1 MRFRFVAILASLA
14 FGVAANAGPRTRGGL
29 VSAGRP
35 ARLIRQLGPRRD
47 LGAWHASWDRD
58 TGVPIA
64 MWGAHVDVPNSL
76 ANAGI
81 AERAAKQFLAAHLA
95 ELAPGASIDDFKVVA
110 NQLDR
115 DRAGRGVR
123 TLGFQQTW
131 RGLRVVDAQIG
142 IVFARDRL
150 FALSSTA
157 MPNVAGDS
165 LAGRAL
171 QQAARAAAWIGNGA
185 RAVSVGERVVLPI
198 VHGAGDVEYRVAD
211 VVDVRGATER
221 WDVFVAPDGAP
232 IAKRS
237 TLLADSGTVEFNVG
251 VRYASGAREDM
262 PAPYVYVTANGSA
275 AQTDGSADVSWTGA
289 TPATIVTT
297 AVGSGADIVNT
308 AGSGATAT
316 LSLPSGGATS
326 WNVSNVEFDD
336 AQVSAYIYANIAL
349 ARDRLIN
356 PSIAGFLAGPI
367 EFEVNNP
374 GSCNGFSDG
383 NMVFLYQA
391 DSECEN
397 SARVADVVEHE
408 FGHVFHNHSVI
419 PGVGSFTNDQGQD
432 EGIADFNAANINND
446 SGVGRGLFYSER
458 PAREIDPVGVERMY
472 PRDISSDPH
481 ITGEILSGALWDLR
495 KAFIA
500 QYGPDDGVTKT
511 EAIFAGVMQRSPDL
525 VGSYMAALIADV
537 GSDGD
542 TPDQCAIERA
552 FGVHG
557 LVDGFVPA
565 TIGSPTLDG
574 LDIAVPVTAGTSQDS
589 CTPTQVAS
597 ISVQWQINGSFFT
610 DFALANAGSAW
621 TGSFPAQ
628 PDGTIIG
635 YSLIVSYDD
644 GSTLSLPANAADPL
658 YQAFAGSA
666 TPIACAT
673 MDLDP
678 GWTTTGDD
686 IWTWG
691 PLPSNGAASGD
702 PIAAHTGSAALGT
715 VLGGFA
721 EGAYPASD
729 QTSVDMPM
737 TDVSAYAVV
746 HLQYWRWLTVED
758 GTYDQAQ
765 IIANGSDVWHNV
777 ASASGLIDHIDLEWR
792 FQDVDLTPN
801 VSEGQIQVSW
811 SLTSDA
817 VFELGGWNLD
827 DVCLVGLSKLP
838 KCGDGILDP
847 DEQCDDGNDFDGDG
861 CSSDCK
867 LEVTASGGC
876 NASGP
881 SLGAALA
888 LLLLRRRKLRR

>member
-1 MRFRFVAILASLA
+1 MKRVAAILCCLA
-14 FGVAANAGPRTRGGL
+14 IGIADAGPRSRAGL
-29 VSAGRP
+29 VDTSRPVRSA
-35 ARLIRQLGPRRD
+35 RQLGPRGD

-58 TGVPIA
+58 LGVPIA
-64 MWGAHVDVPNSL
+64 MWGTHVDVPNAV
-76 ANAGI
+76 ANAAI
-81 AERAAKQFLAAHLA
+81 ASRAATQFLAAHLA
-95 ELAPGASIDDFKVVA
+95 ELAPGASIDDFHVVA

-115 DRAGRGVR
+115 GVR
-123 TLGFQQTW
+123 TIGFQQTW

-142 IVFARDRL
+142 IVFRNDRL
-150 FALSSTA
+150 FALTSTA
-157 MPNVAGDS
+157 MPNVVGDS
-165 LAGRAL
+165 IATTP
-171 QQAARAAAWIGNGA
+171 N
-185 RAVSVGERVVLPI
+185 RVVLPL
-198 VHGAGDVEYRVAD
+198 VHGPNDVEYRVAD
-211 VVDVRGATER
+211 VVDVRGTNER
-221 WDVFVAPDGAP
+221 WDVFVAPDGSQ

-237 TLLADSGTVEFNVG
+237 TLLADIGTVEFNVG
-251 VRYASGAREDM
+251 VRYASGAREDVA
-262 PAPYVYVTANGSA
+262 APYVYVTANGSA
-275 AQTDGSADVSWTGA
+275 AQTDGSGDVSWTG
-289 TPATIVTT
+289 TSTATIVAT
-297 AVGSGADIVNT
+297 AVGSGANIVNE
-308 AGSGATAT
+308 AGSDATAT

-326 WNVSNVEFDD
+326 WNVANVEFDD

-367 EFEVNNP
+367 EFDVNNP

-383 NMVFLYQA
+383 NTVYLYQA

-419 PGVGSFTNDQGQD
+419 AGVGSFTNDQGQD

-458 PAREIDPVGVERMY
+458 PARDIDPLGVERMY

-500 QYGPDDGVTKT
+500 QFGPDDGVAKT

-525 VGSYMAALIADV
+525 MGSYMAALIADDD
-537 GSDGD
+537 DGD
-542 TPDQCAIERA
+542 LGDGVPDQCAIERA
-552 FGVHG
+552 FGEHG
-557 LVDGFVPA
+557 LVDGFVP
-565 TIGSPTLDG
+565 TVIGSPTVRSSDLY
-574 LDIAVPVTAGTSQDS
+574 LTLPVISGTSTDS
-589 CTPTQVAS
+589 CAPKQLAALKVEGE
-597 ISVQWQINGSFFT
+597 VNGSFFA
-610 DFALANAGSAW
+610 DFALASDGSAW
-621 TGSFPAQ
+621 TGTFPTQ
-628 PDGTIIG
+628 SDGTIVD
-635 YSLIVSYDD
+635 YSLIATYDD
-644 GSTLSLPANAADPL
+644 ATTLSLPANAADPL

-678 GWTTTGDD
+678 MWTTTGDD
-686 IWTWG
+686 IWNWG
-691 PLPSNGAASGD
+691 PLPTNGAASGD
-702 PIAAHTGSAALGT
+702 PVATHTGSAVLGT
-715 VLGGFA
+715 VLGGFD

-729 QTSVDMPM
+729 QTAIEMPM

-765 IIANGSDVWHNV
+765 ISANGSAVWHNV

-792 FQDVDLTPN
+792 FQDVDVTPY
-801 VSEGQIQVSW
+801 VSEGQMQVAW

-817 VFELGGWNLD
+817 SFQLGGWNLD

-861 CSSDCK
+861 CSASCQ
-867 LEVTASGGC
+867 LEVSATGGGC
-876 NASGP
+876 STSGP

-888 LLLLRRRKLRR
+888 LLLLLRRRKLRS